1 MSSRTNMMKMG
12 KYIAKLR
19 KKKGYTQKNLG
30 DILDV
35 SDKTVSKWEKG
46 VVAPDITLLNSLA
59 DTLDVKVEEL
69 LAGEDSNTVE
79 AIDMYSK
86 ITKKKIIKGFVV
98 LIIIMII
105 ASLLIFKIEEYYAW
119 HITPLYSEG
128 NISSTGFILSNNK
141 ESKVVIDKF
150 TINDRSIN
158 YDLSQIDYVKIIAR
172 IDDKIIWKEEIKF
185 DNYVSLESIFNRYV
199 ISFDYNSKI
208 CKDDLVIEIDIG
220 IKDDFKN
227 NLFIKNTY
235 N

>member
-1 MSSRTNMMKMG
+1 MSSRTSMMKMG
-12 KYIAKLR
+12 KYISKLR
-19 KKKGYTQKNLG
+19 KRKGYTQKNLG

-119 HITPLYSEG
+119 HITSLYSEG

-158 YDLSQIDYVKIIAR
+158 YDLSEVSYIKIRA
-172 IDDKIIWKEEIKF
+172 KYNNEIIYNQEMKF
-185 DNYVSLESIFNRYV
+185 DNNVSFNSIFNNY
-199 ISFDYNSKI
+199 SLYFDYNDKLLI
-208 CKDDLVIEIDIG
+208 NNLEIEIELNSKEIDTYI
-220 IKDDFKN
+220 FKTN
-227 NLFIKNTY
+227 FQ
-235 N
+235 